1 MQRSALATQCS
12 GFGTSIPPEKPRSL
26 PAYLCSLVRNISL
39 NRYDYNHAAKRNSE
53 LDLVFEELDGVIS
66 SDELQNEPR
75 EGEIIEAINS
85 FLEGVKE
92 KDRVI
97 FVRRYYF
104 SDSVHDIA
112 EELGESEGAVAMRLS
127 RLRAKLR
134 KKMTKEGI
142 YV

>member
-1 MQRSALATQCS
+1 M
-12 GFGTSIPPEKPRSL
+12 
-26 PAYLCSLVRNISL
+26 
-39 NRYDYNHAAKRNSE
+39 
-53 LDLVFEELDGVIS
+53 IS

-75 EGEIIEAINS
+75 EGEMIEAINS

-134 KKMTKEGI
+134 KKLTKEGI